1 MKKIKNLSGNS
12 IIIALFAVLVV
23 IGVVNVLILTNA
35 ALMAGQKT
43 TQQNAAAQPA
53 MLELVVVE
61 NGCSNCYSYS
71 QFVEGLKTEN
81 VNVTQRSVSSSSG
94 EGAALVAK
102 YNIANFPS
110 LVITGEL
117 NKTQQLAS
125 LWLQIGT
132 LRADAVIIAPQPPYY
147 SVAQDRVVGLVNIT
161 RITDTSC
168 VNCASI
174 GDVIDSFRG
183 YGAVFSRD
191 I

>member
-1 MKKIKNLSGNS
+1 MKREK
-12 IIIALFAVLVV
+12 
-23 IGVVNVLILTNA
+23 
-35 ALMAGQKT
+35 
-43 TQQNAAAQPA
+43 
-53 MLELVVVE
+53 
-61 NGCSNCYSYS
+61 
-71 QFVEGLKTEN
+71 

-102 YNIANFPS
+102 YNIAKFPS

-132 LRADAVIIAPQPPYY
+132 LRADAVIIDPQPPYY
-147 SVAQDRVVGLVNIT
+147 SVAQGRVVGLVNIT

-183 YGAVFSRD
+183 YGAVFSSD
-191 I
+191 ISVEYNSPQGHALIEKFGIRQVPAAIISSDILDYIAIAQVWPQLNATEKDGYYAVHVLQAP